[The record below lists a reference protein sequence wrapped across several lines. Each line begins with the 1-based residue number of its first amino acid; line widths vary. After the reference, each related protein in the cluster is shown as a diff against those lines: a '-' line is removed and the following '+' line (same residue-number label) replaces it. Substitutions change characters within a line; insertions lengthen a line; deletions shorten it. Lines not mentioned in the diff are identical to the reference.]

1 MNIVIRG
8 NVVGLKPGNLVIAQ
22 KFRLF
27 CTFVLH
33 LLMCSRLNDVLRGME
48 QRISCRRYMEWE
60 HILHSYTYIP

>member
-27 CTFVLH
+27 CSFNCAASPNVFQSW
-33 LLMCSRLNDVLRGME
+33 MMSYVSGVE

-60 HILHSYTYIP
+60 HILRT